1 MGNCAFSCVKD
12 RSRYPRL
19 VTCSIDV
26 RSREQ
31 ARMVGI
37 RVQGEPPCSLHGF
50 VCLAIWMKLEC
61 ILGCPSTGRDGPF
74 SCDESHRRRS
84 IHRCLIR
91 LVLLLCTSAIPGMG
105 PDYQGTVQHGTSPS
119 SFPLFLSPRGMRFG
133 CSLVPTP
140 TSTSLLLGLSPT
152 LLPPAPISRLTFRK
166 NNHDSCF
173 GLVLLPF
180 LIPEDRFLS
189 KPNPSLSTSPF
200 SLSNLPF
207 RNGMPPA
214 RSPLLSDRGSNLLP
228 SPQRTP
234 LLSPF
239 FLCAL
244 RSDGE
249 ERTHQGRSLC

>member
-1 MGNCAFSCVKD
+1 MQLWLSTHGTGWTVLVRRVPQAQEHPPVFSTLDSSPQHVR
-12 RSRYPRL
+12 RSRDGSRFPRHD
-19 VTCSIDV
+19 S
-26 RSREQ
+26 
-31 ARMVGI
+31 ARHI
-37 RVQGEPPCSLHGF
+37 TLQ
-50 VCLAIWMKLEC
+50 
-61 ILGCPSTGRDGPF
+61 
-74 SCDESHRRRS
+74 
-84 IHRCLIR
+84 
-91 LVLLLCTSAIPGMG
+91 LL
-105 PDYQGTVQHGTSPS
+105 
-119 SFPLFLSPRGMRFG
+119 LFLSLSWHALRWSM
-133 CSLVPTP
+133 VPTP
-140 TSTSLLLGLSPT
+140 TFTSLLLGLSPT
-152 LLPPAPISRLTFRK
+152 RLPPAPISHLTFRK

-173 GLVLLPF
+173 GLVLLPSR
-180 LIPEDRFLS
+180 IPEDRFLS

-207 RNGMPPA
+207 RDGMPPA